1 MNSRLCLSS
10 HQPSSKLLE
19 RVAPAPPP
27 PPPRVH
33 LIKTMSYP
41 QGTGEFISTLPE
53 RKGWAEPLIQ
63 YKDFWFRRLPLEQIL
78 LLQDAM
84 EPRADDIILATQPK
98 CGTTWL
104 KALAF
109 AVTNRSRYSF
119 TDDHPL
125 LTTHPHR
132 AVPYIEIPSPGTDHA
147 HRHLEALPSP
157 RLLAT
162 HMPMSLLPLHAGS
175 RVVYLCRDPKDT
187 LVSKFYFERRISETS
202 DLSMDSAFS
211 MFCDGFSS
219 SGPFWDHCLEYW
231 KESLARPNNV
241 LFLRYEEIKSDPVQ
255 VVRKLA
261 AFLGVPLTQEE
272 ESSGAAQE
280 VVSLCSFEKLTSLQI
295 NQVGGVDRGNRLY
308 VGNSMF
314 YRKGEVGD
322 WMNHMSHEMGEKLD
336 RIVREKLQGSGLVF

>member
-1 MNSRLCLSS
+1 MLHDRVT
-10 HQPSSKLLE
+10 E
-19 RVAPAPPP
+19 RAA

-33 LIKTMSYP
+33 LTKKVSHP
-41 QGTGEFISTLPE
+41 QGTDEFISTLPK

-63 YKDFWFRRLPLEQIL
+63 YKNFWFRHLPLEQIL

-109 AVTNRSRYSF
+109 AITNRSRYSL

-125 LTTHPHR
+125 LTTHLHR
-132 AVPYIEIPSPGTDHA
+132 VVPFIEIPNPGMVDHT
-147 HRHLEALPSP
+147 HFLKTLPSP
-157 RLLAT
+157 RLLST
-162 HMPMSLLPLHAGS
+162 HVPMSLLPLHVGG
-175 RVVYLCRDPKDT
+175 RVVYLCQDPRDA
-187 LVSKFYFERRISETS
+187 LVSKFYFERKISKTS
-202 DLSMDSAFS
+202 DLTMDSAFS
-211 MFCDGFSS
+211 MFCEGFSS
-219 SGPFWDHCLEYW
+219 CGPFWDHCLEYW
-231 KESLARPNNV
+231 KESLERPNNV
-241 LFLRYEEIKSDPVQ
+241 LFLRYEDIKSDPVQ

-261 AFLGVPLTQEE
+261 AFLGVPLTPEE
-272 ESSGAAQE
+272 ESSGVAQE
-280 VVSLCSFEKLTSLQI
+280 MVSLCSFEKLTSLQV

-322 WMNHMSHEMGEKLD
+322 WMNHMSREMGEKLD
-336 RIVREKLQGSGLVF
+336 YIVKEKLQGSGLVF